1 MLYGRNDEQ
10 ARITTLLAEARDHRR
25 SGALVLRGEAGIGKS
40 ALLTE
45 ATRLATT
52 AAPHPAAGEGL
63 SVAGEGLPVA
73 GEGLSV
79 AGGRARVLRVTGVEA
94 ESGIA
99 FAGLTQLLWPV
110 RDRLDDLPPAQATA
124 LRSALEPLDDGRAA
138 ASGRDPFT
146 TGLAVLTLLADLA
159 ELAADGP
166 LLCLVDD
173 AQWLD
178 TATAEALLF
187 AARRLAAEGIVMLFA
202 ARDDAFTGTG
212 LPELRLERLARG
224 DAERLL
230 AARDLAPAIRARVV
244 QEAAGNPLALQ
255 ELGASGTGTC
265 RPDGPNPLPVADRVL
280 ASFRDQIGRL
290 PDATRLMLLIAAA
303 EGRGHMPSQLSAGR
317 ALGVGLA
324 DLEEAER
331 ARLVEITG
339 RNIVFRHPLIRAAA
353 YHGAVVARRIAVHKA
368 LAETADDEDC
378 RARHRA
384 SAALGPDEDVA
395 ADLRDAAERARDRMG
410 YATAAALYR
419 QAADLTPDP
428 DVRGARLGAAA
439 SLTLQAGRLDEA
451 EDLAVQAEKLTRG
464 PAERAR
470 LGGVHAAVE
479 YERGDPRAASRML
492 VDHAADAAPGARAAM
507 LRTGAVYGWTSGE
520 LPAVLRAAEA
530 LPGDRTVQ
538 GLAFLAGGDPARGV
552 PLLADLVDETRG
564 TGGANGPGGTR
575 GTGGA
580 NGPGGASGAG
590 RGALPGP
597 RRSAENGGGHD
608 AGDRERGA
616 QLALIIG
623 ADEAA
628 LELAAAEVAH
638 YRRHGLIGALPNVL
652 QTLAQAQIAAGLH
665 ADAEATVAEAIVL
678 ARDTGRPHRE
688 GRLGAVLSRI
698 AAIEGDEARLRELI
712 ANAPAPHGGL
722 ADSAL
727 ALLDL
732 GLGRY
737 DDALR
742 RLDEIAHGPR
752 RYSTGS
758 LLSAADQVEAAVR
771 SGQPELARAAF
782 ERFRAWAEAGKQP
795 WALAVALHCEALLL
809 DSEEPYERATRLHD
823 QSTRPFERART
834 ELLYGE
840 WLRRARRRSDAR
852 VPLRSAMEIFDR
864 LHATPWLERA
874 RAELR
879 ATGESGSSA
888 PTAPDLLDRLTPQ
901 ELQVVRLAA
910 SGTSS
915 REIAAQLFLSPRT
928 VEYHL
933 YKAYPKLGIS
943 SRKELSRLALEP
955 TVRDVAAA
963 SGRGIPR

>member
-1 MLYGRNDEQ
+1 MLYGRNDEL
-10 ARITTLLAEARDHRR
+10 ARITTLLAAARDHRR
-25 SGALVLRGEAGIGKS
+25 SAALVLRGEAGIGKS
-40 ALLTE
+40 ALLAE
-45 ATRLATT
+45 T
-52 AAPHPAAGEGL
+52 AA
-63 SVAGEGLPVA
+63 SLP
-73 GEGLSV
+73 
-79 AGGRARVLRVTGVEA
+79 AGGSARAPRVLRVTGVEA

-110 RDRLDDLPPAQATA
+110 RDRLDGLPSPQATA
-124 LRSALEPLDDGRAA
+124 LRTALDPLDGHPGGPRP
-138 ASGRDPFT
+138 GRDPFT

-159 ELAADGP
+159 DLAGADAP

-178 TATAEALLF
+178 SATAEALLF
-187 AARRLAAEGIVMLFA
+187 AARRLAAEGVVMLFA
-202 ARDDAFTGTG
+202 ARDEAFTGTG
-212 LPELRLERLARG
+212 LPELRLERLAA
-224 DAERLL
+224 DAAERLL
-230 AARDLAPAIRARVV
+230 APRDLAPAVRDRVIR
-244 QEAAGNPLALQ
+244 EAAGNPLALQ
-255 ELGASGTGTC
+255 ELAATGTC

-290 PDATRLMLLIAAA
+290 PESTRLMLLIAAA
-303 EGRGHMPSQLSAGR
+303 EGRGHMPSQLHAAR
-317 ALGVGLA
+317 DLGVGVA
-324 DLEEAER
+324 DLEPAER
-331 ARLVEITG
+331 ARLVEVTG

-353 YHGAVVARRIAVHKA
+353 YHGAVVAQRIAAHQA
-368 LAETADDEDC
+368 LADTSDDADC

-384 SAALGPDEDVA
+384 SAALAPDEDVA
-395 ADLRDAAERARDRMG
+395 ADLQDAAERARDRMG
-410 YATAAALYR
+410 HATAAALYR

-428 DVRGARLGAAA
+428 AARAERLGAAA
-439 SLTLQAGRLDEA
+439 ALTLQAGRLDEA
-451 EDLAVQAEKLTRG
+451 EDLAVQADKHTRG
-464 PAERAR
+464 PAGRAR

-479 YERGDPRAASRML
+479 YERGDPRAAARML
-492 VDHAADAAPGARAAM
+492 VDHAADAAPGERAAM

-520 LPAVLRAAEA
+520 LPAVLRAAEL
-530 LPGDRTVQ
+530 LPGDRTLQ
-538 GLAFLAGGDPARGV
+538 GLAFLAGGDHARGV
-552 PLLADLVDETRG
+552 PLLAALVDETRG
-564 TGGANGPGGTR
+564 AGT
-575 GTGGA
+575 
-580 NGPGGASGAG
+580 PPSG
-590 RGALPGP
+590 
-597 RRSAENGGGHD
+597 E
-608 AGDRERGA
+608 GDRVRGA

-638 YRRHGLIGALPNVL
+638 CRRHGLIGTLPNVL

-665 ADAEATVAEAIVL
+665 ADAEATVAEAIAL

-742 RLDEIAHGPR
+742 RLDGIAHGPR
-752 RYSTGS
+752 RHSTGS

-771 SGQPELARAAF
+771 SAQPGLARPAY

-795 WALAVALHCEALLL
+795 WALAVALHCEALLT
-809 DSEEPYERATRLHD
+809 DSEEPYEAAIRLHE

-852 VPLRSAMEIFDR
+852 VPLRSAMETFER
-864 LHATPWLERA
+864 LRATPWLERA

-879 ATGESGSSA
+879 ATGESGASV

-910 SGTSS
+910 AGTSS

-943 SRKELSRLALEP
+943 SRKELSRLGLQP
-955 TVRDVAAA
+955 VAMTA